1 MRGATVKQTILTLA
15 MLIAVGGLAPQEL
28 SAQTRTQPTR
38 YFCGIGEIISIDA
51 DKSGL
56 KLRHHAIDG
65 YMSSMTMHFKIEGTD
80 VLNEVKVG
88 DNVRFTLK
96 DTPELTRVIYIEKIA
111 AEPRRKKK
119 G

>member
-1 MRGATVKQTILTLA
+1 MRGATVKQTVLILA
-15 MLIAVGGLAPQEL
+15 MLIAVGGPALQEL
-28 SAQTRTQPTR
+28 SAQTRTQPTK

-56 KLRHHAIDG
+56 KIRHHAIDG
-65 YMSSMTMHFKIEGTD
+65 YMPAMSMHFKIEGTD
-80 VLNEVKVG
+80 VLNEVRVG
-88 DNVRFTLK
+88 DKVRFTLK
-96 DTPELTRVIYIEKIA
+96 DTPELTRVIYVEKIA

>member
-1 MRGATVKQTILTLA
+1 MKQTILFLA
-15 MLIAVGGLAPQEL
+15 MLIAVGGLALQEL
-28 SAQTRTQPTR
+28 SAQTRTQPTK

-56 KLRHHAIDG
+56 KIRHHAIDG
-65 YMSSMTMHFKIEGTD
+65 YMPAMSMHFKIEGVD
-80 VLNEVKVG
+80 VLNEVKVE
-88 DNVRFTLK
+88 DKVRFTLK
-96 DTPELTRVIYIEKIA
+96 DTPELTRVIYVEKIA